1 MWEAYK
7 TGATGY
13 VAIGISKDDHMGDD
27 LVMACQDVSEQS
39 DSIVMSAKRYPL
51 IRNKLTNLE

>member
-1 MWEAYK
+1 MMWEAYK
-7 TGATGY
+7 TGPSGY

-39 DSIVMSAKRYPL
+39 DSKVMSAKR
-51 IRNKLTNLE
+51 

>member
-1 MWEAYK
+1 MMWEAYK

-27 LVMACQDVSEQS
+27 LVMACQDVSQQS
-39 DSIVMSAKRYPL
+39 DRKVS
-51 IRNKLTNLE
+51 E